1 MKKNAK
7 SVASYSK
14 CCVSPQVITLSKKKK
29 WLVKIFLQDWFAFV
43 GNGSQLNFTIT
54 GKQLFPNSGNPSSQN
69 NYGFCQVRNWNVH
82 FKVQSRFI
90 FNNNS
95 LGGVE
100 EGGGWAFS
108 PLLFYIVFFCFIF
121 YLFFFHRCSWTG
133 PLSEKGKKR
142 GKGLGLN
149 KIRQCFIR
157 QI

>member
-69 NYGFCQVRNWNVH
+69 NYGFCQVRNWNVP
-82 FKVQSRFI
+82 FKAQSRFV

-95 LGGVE
+95 LGGV
-100 EGGGWAFS
+100 GWRGAFS

-121 YLFFFHRCSWTG
+121 LFIIFPPLFLDWT
-133 PLSEKGKKR
+133 LEKGKKR

-149 KIRQCFIR
+149 KILQCFIR

>member
-43 GNGSQLNFTIT
+43 GNGSQLNFTTT

-69 NYGFCQVRNWNVH
+69 NYGFCQVRNWNVP
-82 FKVQSRFI
+82 FKAQSRFV

-95 LGGVE
+95 LGGV
-100 EGGGWAFS
+100 GWRGAFS

-121 YLFFFHRCSWTG
+121 LFIIFPPLFLDWT
-133 PLSEKGKKR
+133 LEKGKKR

-149 KIRQCFIR
+149 KILQCFIR